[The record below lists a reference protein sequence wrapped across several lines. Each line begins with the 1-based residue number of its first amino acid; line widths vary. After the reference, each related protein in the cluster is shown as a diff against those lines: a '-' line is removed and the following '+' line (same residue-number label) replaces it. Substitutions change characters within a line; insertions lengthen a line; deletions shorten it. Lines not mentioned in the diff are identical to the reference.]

1 MPITPESQNA
11 LRNILLP
18 HLKDLSTKRGVF
30 FITEEKGGGALPDG
44 TWYGLFLADSELE
57 GIDEKNRIIFYSWK
71 AYNNNIKGPF
81 FAGSIQ
87 PGNSLHRKCGYY
99 NITSTLKHW
108 CGWKKLNQTA
118 TDALFGEVREPAGI
132 KHTFDSLCSFLGEQ
146 NIVSQQQIEQIRS
159 EIVQDK
165 LTKKDFKLH
174 ALASLSAEQDPI
186 IRQNVKTAIILDGL
200 PGSGK
205 TTTAIK
211 ALTKHCFYDDEGNRL
226 QTPYSWLYVVPNE
239 ILKDYIQTA
248 FIKEQIPAP
257 KESILL
263 WSDIRSHLLRDVFGL
278 INAQHPYVCNDNAD
292 TTAPETKKIFRQTCQ
307 ATNFEQWQE
316 QASAFVENQEELQQ
330 QKQLF
335 ISVYRPHI
343 SLISVA
349 LGVNEDTLT
358 KKLTTSRRTAPFGSL
373 ELDWNMPIE
382 NAKYLD
388 SIGRIADLEI
398 YVSALA
404 RCKTEEM
411 LQQLRPSFHSFYE
424 KCMKTTQREIIG
436 NWNYLA
442 PENERIS
449 PSNFEQLWENLLL
462 WAFVCKIITDPSSTT
477 FLTQK
482 QRDNSLDDTDE
493 HSQIINAGFK
503 YLLKLQPSFSE
514 LEDIF
519 TYGNKM
525 QLENLWKSF
534 HTVIFPN
541 IETDTIPENL
551 RNRSYIQLANGNIS
565 FLYKI
570 QKQADSFPV
579 FKQQLEDFILHCL
592 EYAPIEDS
600 FAISKKQCQEE
611 WVVNHS
617 EEWKNKKEEWKTN
630 HPDEWKEIQ
639 SECKK
644 NYPVDWE
651 ERTKEMVGKMAVEYI
666 TTREILWGFQQIYNH
681 KFSQLINHK
690 FRFVLDWFYEVLKE
704 IHIIRQTQRDTNHL
718 TPVPPTLQTLVYNLY
733 DKQQDYLLNVTI
745 PALWKA
751 ALLLNIWNKRPNI
764 NVGPKPTLAQ
774 LISSLTQMIASLIHE
789 NEIPGVYA
797 DACCLLL
804 LTAAQQLTKEQLL
817 PNQVKE
823 LLEKCSYHKIIVD
836 EVTDFSPI
844 QIQSLRFLSPNGL
857 FMCGDLMQRTTTIGL
872 TSWED
877 LQQPGTLYKELTTGY
892 RQNPH
897 LLKIA
902 NDLYDRNN
910 PDAHKKF
917 SSDFLDAEYEEPE
930 YTGKLT
936 FEQEIEFIKNKTY
949 QIYQKQPSIAVFVT
963 NPQERKKYAEALRH
977 ALGGIMQI
985 RECDN
990 GQTGQENEVRV
1001 VTYDAIKGL
1010 EFEITFLTGLE
1021 GTPLSLRDKFLY
1033 LALTRA
1039 KRNLY
1044 IIGDLPEQ
1052 LQGIPN
1058 LKLFHK
1064 VS

>member
-1 MPITPESQNA
+1 MPITPENQNA

-18 HLKDLSTKRGVF
+18 HLKDLSTGRGVF
-30 FITEEKGGGALPDG
+30 FITEEEGGSALPDG

-57 GIDEKNRIIFYSWK
+57 GIDEKNRIVFYSWQ

-118 TDALFGEVREPAGI
+118 TDALFGEVRELAGT
-132 KHTFDSLCSFLGEQ
+132 KHPFDSLCSFLGEQ

-239 ILKDYIQTA
+239 ILKDYIQAA

-278 INAQHPYVCNDNAD
+278 INAQHPYVCNDDVEN

-316 QASAFVENQEELQQ
+316 QTSVFVENQEELQQ
-330 QKQLF
+330 QKQQF
-335 ISVYRPHI
+335 ITAYRPHI
-343 SLISVA
+343 GLISVA
-349 LGVNEDTLT
+349 LGVDEDTLT

-373 ELDWNMPIE
+373 ELDWNMPKE

-404 RCKTEEM
+404 RCKTKEM
-411 LQQLRPSFHSFYE
+411 LQQLHPFFHSFYE
-424 KCMKTTQREIIG
+424 KYMKATQREIIG

-449 PSNFEQLWENLLL
+449 PVHFEQLWENLLL

-477 FLTQK
+477 FLAQK
-482 QRDNSLDDTDE
+482 QKDNSLDDTDE

-503 YLLKLQPSFSE
+503 YLLKLHPSFSE
-514 LEDIF
+514 LEEIF

-525 QLENLWKSF
+525 QLENLWNIF

-541 IETDTIPENL
+541 TEIDAIPEDL
-551 RNRSYIQLANGNIS
+551 RNKSSYIQLANGNIS

-592 EYAPIEDS
+592 KYAPLEDS
-600 FAISKKQCQEE
+600 FAISKKQCQEV
-611 WVVNHS
+611 WKANHS
-617 EEWKNKKEEWKTN
+617 KEWEKMQKENKSEEDIPTG
-630 HPDEWKEIQ
+630 D
-639 SECKK
+639 
-644 NYPVDWE
+644 
-651 ERTKEMVGKMAVEYI
+651 
-666 TTREILWGFQQIYNH
+666 ILWTFQQIYNSE
-681 KFSQLINHK
+681 FSQLINHK
-690 FRFVLDWFYEVLKE
+690 FKFVLDWFYEVLKE
-704 IHIIRQTQRDTNHL
+704 IHTIRQTQRDTTHL
-718 TPVPPTLQTLVYNLY
+718 TPVLPTLQALVYNLY

-745 PALWKA
+745 PSVWKT
-751 ALLLNIWNKRPNI
+751 ALLFNIWNKRPNI
-764 NVGPKPTLAQ
+764 NVGPKPTLVQ
-774 LISSLTQMIASLIHE
+774 LITPLTQMLARLANG

-823 LLEKCSYHKIIVD
+823 LLEKSSYHKIIVD

-910 PDAHKKF
+910 PAAHKKF

-936 FEQEIEFIKNKTY
+936 FEQEIEFIKNKIY

-963 NPQERKKYAEALRH
+963 NQQERKKYADALRH

-1021 GTPLSLRDKFLY
+1021 CTPSSLRDKFLY